1 MAGSA
6 LRWAPSLALG
16 ALGLLALPTARQALE
31 SSMSAQ
37 MLVQFPLLGLCG
49 FLLAGFRAARWRSR
63 VDRWNGYG
71 ISGLF
76 GIALMLALLMIPR
89 LLDLAVVDA
98 RIDLCKELALL
109 LGGAALRVS
118 WRPAGLLV
126 QGFFL
131 GNVLPMMAA
140 AGQLYQ
146 DSPLRLCNAY
156 LLDDQVRLGRMLV
169 GLSAAIALGWF
180 AHLLLVLMRKE
191 GAVALPPELPAG
203 ASAIAEGSTAP
214 RPDSGQPSAA

>member
-1 MAGSA
+1 MKRIAGPA
-6 LRWAPSLALG
+6 LRWTPPIALG
-16 ALGLLALPTARQALE
+16 ALGLLSLPAARQALE

-49 FLLAGFRAARWRSR
+49 FLLAGALPARWRSR

-89 LLDLAVVDA
+89 LLDLAVADA
-98 RIDLCKELALL
+98 RIDFCKELALL
-109 LGGAALRVS
+109 FGGAALRVS

-131 GNVLPMMAA
+131 GNVLPMMAV

-146 DSPLRLCNAY
+146 DSPVRLCNAY
-156 LLDDQVRLGRMLV
+156 LLDDQVRLGQVLV
-169 GLSAAIALGWF
+169 GLSVAIALAWF
-180 AHLLLVLMRKE
+180 AHLVLALMRKE
-191 GAVALPPELPAG
+191 RALALPPDLSLG
-203 ASAIAEGSTAP
+203 SATP
-214 RPDSGQPSAA
+214 RSAAPGKL